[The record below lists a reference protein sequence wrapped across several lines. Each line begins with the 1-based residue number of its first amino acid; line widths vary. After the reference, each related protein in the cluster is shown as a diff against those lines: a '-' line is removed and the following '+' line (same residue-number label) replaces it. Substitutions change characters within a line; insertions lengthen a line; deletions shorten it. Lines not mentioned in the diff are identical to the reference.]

1 MTTILNKKSRFHQP
15 ASSIIR
21 IMDLG
26 KTKGS
31 NTSPAVATKALLP
44 ATKAATKAAAL
55 AKLTTAEAAEAALPA
70 TKATLA
76 KLAATKTA
84 LPATKSTLAKLAA
97 TKTALPATK
106 STLATAKTTTAATK
120 LAAAAK
126 SLITAKASSTDV
138 GTGWD
143 RNHVE
148 WATDCIRPNDVSRYV
163 TTEWVA
169 DTTTT

>member
-44 ATKAATKAAAL
+44 ATKAAAL

-126 SLITAKASSTDV
+126 SLITAKASSTNV
-138 GTGWD
+138 GAGWD

>member
-70 TKATLA
+70 TKAALAKLAATKTALPATKTTLA

-84 LPATKSTLAKLAA
+84 LPAT
-97 TKTALPATK
+97 
-106 STLATAKTTTAATK
+106 KTTTAATK

>member
-1 MTTILNKKSRFHQP
+1 MTTILNKRSRFYQP
-15 ASSIIR
+15 ASSLIQ

-26 KTKGS
+26 KTTGS

-44 ATKAATKAAAL
+44 ATKAAAL
-55 AKLTTAEAAEAALPA
+55 AKLTTAEA
-70 TKATLA
+70 
-76 KLAATKTA
+76 A

-126 SLITAKASSTDV
+126 SLITAKASSTNV

>member
-1 MTTILNKKSRFHQP
+1 
-15 ASSIIR
+15 
-21 IMDLG
+21 
-26 KTKGS
+26 
-31 NTSPAVATKALLP
+31 LP

-55 AKLTTAEAAEAALPA
+55 AKLTTAEAALPA

-126 SLITAKASSTDV
+126 SLITAKASSTNV
-138 GTGWD
+138 GAGWD

>member
-1 MTTILNKKSRFHQP
+1 
-15 ASSIIR
+15 
-21 IMDLG
+21 
-26 KTKGS
+26 
-31 NTSPAVATKALLP
+31 
-44 ATKAATKAAAL
+44 
-55 AKLTTAEAAEAALPA
+55 LTTAEAADAAW
-70 TKATLA
+70 
-76 KLAATKTA
+76 
-84 LPATKSTLAKLAA
+84 PATKSTLAKLAA